1 MEFQVGDAVFHPVYG
16 IGHVVAISG
25 KSFAENQARMYY
37 EITTEKSTVFMP
49 VDSSAKAGLRRATG
63 KRELARYRSVL
74 KSPPVGLADD
84 HAKRRLDIANQ
95 LKQGSLQIVCQ
106 VVRDLSARAVS
117 KRLTQLDST
126 TLRKA
131 RADLE
136 QEWAAAN
143 GTSMADAAK
152 EIDALLADGQGSRSR

>member
-1 MEFQVGDAVFHPVYG
+1 LPIDA
-16 IGHVVAISG
+16 
-25 KSFAENQARMYY
+25 
-37 EITTEKSTVFMP
+37 
-49 VDSSAKAGLRRATG
+49 SAKAGLRRATG

-74 KSPPVGLADD
+74 KSSPVALADD
-84 HAKRRLDIANQ
+84 HAKRRLDLASQ
-95 LKQGSLQIVCQ
+95 LKAGSLQIVCQ